1 MTRGERT
8 PEAWKISLSLAG
20 VLACG
25 FHQQP
30 WKINYRQSRGT
41 HILKIYIYIYIWVEL
56 IYSVVLA
63 SVVQVKRISY
73 IYVCV

>member
-30 WKINYRQSRGT
+30 WKINYRQSRDSPVQ
-41 HILKIYIYIYIWVEL
+41 HIYIYIGVGL